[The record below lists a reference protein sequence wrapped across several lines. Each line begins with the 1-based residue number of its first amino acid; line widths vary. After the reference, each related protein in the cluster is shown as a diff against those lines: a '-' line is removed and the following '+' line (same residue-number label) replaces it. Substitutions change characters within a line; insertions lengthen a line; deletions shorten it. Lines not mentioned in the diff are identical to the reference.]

1 MRFHPLALPLLM
13 ALAATGACCGAF
25 ESKEERTKKELEC
38 ALRVTDEKSI
48 EILKKGMFCCEKL
61 PAEVLTLPAARRFY
75 LQRAAALSPKDPDP
89 VLQIARSYW
98 DDRNFPEAMS
108 AFARAKDMGSKPL
121 TAVVGEVTM
130 LRLMKRFGEAA
141 PLLAWIRDQKA
152 VDAPKVADYLEARLL
167 YDDGKY
173 AQAKPLFENALDRA
187 KSTGDNLGDTAYT
200 MKDAHL
206 YLAQIALKGGDPQ
219 AAYEEFKLYLKKMSD
234 PDFQIF
240 YKYWVE
246 KLGDDQ
252 KALYDTLEIEW
263 AWPRQ

>member
-1 MRFHPLALPLLM
+1 MRSDSLKPLLFL
-13 ALAATGACCGAF
+13 ALAASGACCGAF
-25 ESKEERTKKELEC
+25 QSKEERSKKELEC
-38 ALRVTDEKSI
+38 ALRLTDEKSI
-48 EILKKGMFCCEKL
+48 EILQKGMFCCEKL
-61 PAEVLTLPAARRFY
+61 PAETRTLPAARRFY
-75 LQRAAALSPKDPDP
+75 LERASVLNPKDPDP

-98 DDRNFPEAMS
+98 DDRNFPEALR
-108 AFARAKDMGSKPL
+108 AFARAKDMGTKPL
-121 TAVVGEVTM
+121 TAVVGEITM
-130 LRLMKRFGEAA
+130 LRCMKRFDEAA

-167 YDDGKY
+167 YDAGKY
-173 AQAKPLFENALDRA
+173 AQAKPLFEGALERA
-187 KSTGDNLGDTAYT
+187 KSTGDNLGDSSYT

-206 YLAQIALKGGDPQ
+206 YLAQIALKAGNTQG
-219 AAYEEFKLYLKKMSD
+219 AYEEFKLYLNKMSD
-234 PDFQIF
+234 PDFQLF